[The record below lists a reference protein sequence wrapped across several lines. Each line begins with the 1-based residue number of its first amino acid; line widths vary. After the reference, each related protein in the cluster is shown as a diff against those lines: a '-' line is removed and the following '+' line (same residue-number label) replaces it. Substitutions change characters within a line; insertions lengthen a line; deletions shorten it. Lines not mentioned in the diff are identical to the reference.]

1 MVKTKSRLNND
12 IINASEIGQFNYC
25 SIAWFLQRS
34 GYKPLSEH
42 LDSGIKVHK
51 NLGNIIE
58 YTNFGTLKSKLLSYI
73 GLILFIIG
81 ILIILF
87 EVII

>member
-1 MVKTKSRLNND
+1 MGKSKPRLNND

-34 GYKPLSEH
+34 GYKPLSKH
-42 LDSGIKVHK
+42 LDNGIKVHE
-51 NLGNIIE
+51 NLGKIMD

-73 GLILFIIG
+73 GFILLIIG
-81 ILIILF
+81 ILIVLF